1 MVPSAQ
7 KKLCRKRVVFADK
20 YHLRLTNTD
29 APATQPEKKKKKT
42 NENFLPVKD

>member
-29 APATQPEKKKKKT
+29 APATQPENKNKT
-42 NENFLPVKD
+42 NKNFLPVKD